1 MKLDETSLGKVM
13 DFIYQQVPSEP
24 IISVNKGR
32 FRIKDV
38 TVTKEGNHYSVR
50 KNNELLETF
59 SYRSWAI
66 AYATSL
72 ATNNGLE
79 SYLANSE
86 HKLSRLL
93 IDKHIYDH
101 HMLAAERRNDTLRA
115 RIIEDR
121 LSRTDTEILD
131 ILDSTQQVVLYQRF

>member
-1 MKLDETSLGKVM
+1 MRLDETSLGKIM
-13 DFIYQQVPSEP
+13 DFIYQQIPNEP
-24 IISVNKGR
+24 VINATRHK
-32 FRIKDV
+32 FQIKDI
-38 TVTKEGNHYSVR
+38 TVIKKGSYYAVYR
-50 KNNELLETF
+50 YGRILETF

-72 ATNNGLE
+72 AMDNGLE
-79 SYLANSE
+79 AYLANSE

-101 HMLAAERRNDTLRA
+101 HMSVAERKNDSLRA
-115 RIIEDR
+115 KIISDR
-121 LSRTDTEILD
+121 LSRTDTEIID